1 MVPAE
6 IQGQYSHVYD
16 LAIAVV
22 QQRKRRWRERV
33 VRERGLR
40 ERVLRKRA
48 NVTSKTSAAGR
59 LKYDI
64 RLPGSSKDRG
74 L

>member
-1 MVPAE
+1 M
-6 IQGQYSHVYD
+6 IFF

-22 QQRKRRWRERV
+22 RQRKRRWKERV
-33 VRERGLR
+33 VRE
-40 ERVLRKRA
+40 RA

-64 RLPGSSKDRG
+64 RLLGSGRGRG